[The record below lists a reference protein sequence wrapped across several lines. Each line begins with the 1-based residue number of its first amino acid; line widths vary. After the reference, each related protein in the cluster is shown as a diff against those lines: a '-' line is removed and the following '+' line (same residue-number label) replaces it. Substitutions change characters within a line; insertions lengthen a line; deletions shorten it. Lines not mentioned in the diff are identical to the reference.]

1 MAMDL
6 SRFIRDVPDFP
17 KPGILFKD
25 ITPLLAAPEA
35 FQFAIQSFVD
45 HYRGHDIDAV
55 AAAEARGFLFA
66 APLAMLIKKPLV
78 PLRKPGKLPY
88 RTHALQYDLEYGTAE
103 LHVHVDGFTN
113 GAKVLLVDDLL
124 ATGGTLAAGCKL
136 IERAGANIVGCA
148 VLVELLFL
156 KGREKLKPYEV
167 FSLLRY

>member
-1 MAMDL
+1 MDL
-6 SRFIRDVPDFP
+6 SRFIRDIPDFP

-25 ITPLLAAPEA
+25 ITPLLASPQA

-45 HYRGHDIDAV
+45 HYQGQEIDAV

-66 APLAMLIKKPLV
+66 APLALVIQKPLI

-103 LHVHVDGFTN
+103 LHVHIDGFHQ

-124 ATGGTLAAGCKL
+124 ATGGTLAAGCRL
-136 IERAGANIVGCA
+136 VERAGAKIVGCA

-156 KGREKLKPYEV
+156 KGRERLAPYEV
-167 FSLLRY
+167 FSLLQY